1 MHQLHA
7 FLIDYGYVALFC
19 VVLVENAGIPA
30 PGQTLLI
37 TAAVLASQG
46 KLNLAAVLSVSALA
60 AFIGACIGYWIG
72 VKGGRRLIQRFGR
85 YLRIGEPELARLETR
100 FARYGIG
107 FVLFA
112 RFFEVLR
119 QLNGVVAGITRMPL
133 RYFLPANALGAVL
146 WTLAWGYGSWRLGRH
161 IHGYEDFSEAAG
173 SIFVILLIAALLVLL
188 ALFVRSRV
196 RGRR

>member
-119 QLNGVVAGITRMPL
+119 QLNGVVAGITSMPL
-133 RYFLPANALGAVL
+133 RYFLPANALGAAL

>member
-1 MHQLHA
+1 MHHLHA
-7 FLIDYGYVALFC
+7 FLIDYGYAALFC
-19 VVLVENAGIPA
+19 VVLVENFGIPA

-37 TAAVLASQG
+37 AAAVLASQG

-60 AFIGACIGYWIG
+60 AVIGACIGYWIG
-72 VKGGRRLIQRFGR
+72 VKGGRRLILRFGR
-85 YLRIGEPELARLETR
+85 YLRIGEPELARLETK

-119 QLNGVVAGITRMPL
+119 QLNGVVAGTTRMPL
-133 RYFLPANALGAVL
+133 KYFLPANALGAVL
-146 WTLAWGYGSWRLGRH
+146 WTLVWGYGSWRLGRH

-173 SIFVILLIAALLVLL
+173 SIFVILLIAALLVVLG
-188 ALFVRSRV
+188 LFVRSRI
-196 RGRR
+196 RERR